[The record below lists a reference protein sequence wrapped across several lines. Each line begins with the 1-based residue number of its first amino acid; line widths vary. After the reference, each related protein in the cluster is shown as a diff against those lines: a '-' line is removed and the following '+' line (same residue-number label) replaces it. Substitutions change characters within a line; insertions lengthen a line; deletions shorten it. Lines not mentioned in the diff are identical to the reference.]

1 MAKDIP
7 LAEIILRRYEK
18 PYQTEKRELM
28 KKICL
33 SVGLLQP
40 GDSRDVIVD
49 VLLVLD
55 SARKSKEQLTSDEIK
70 KRVEETRARY
80 NLEMRGIA
88 ESNIRRQLK
97 RLSDSMLL
105 DKKGNLYNLN
115 EFSSMSEI
123 FENKIERFVIPQCL
137 ERVKEYLAE
146 LEKT

>member
-28 KKICL
+28 KKVCL
-33 SVGLLQP
+33 SLGLLQP
-40 GDSRDVIVD
+40 GDSRDVVVD

-55 SARKSKEQLTSDEIK
+55 EARKKKQQLTSDEIK
-70 KRVEETRARY
+70 TRVIETRTEY
-80 NLEMRGIA
+80 NLEMKGIA

-97 RLSDSMLL
+97 RLNDFMLI
-105 DKKGNLYNLN
+105 DKKGNLYNLS

-123 FENKIERFVIPQCL
+123 FENKIEKFVIPQCL

-146 LEKT
+146 LEK

>member
-7 LAEIILRRYEK
+7 LNEITLRKYEK

-33 SVGLLQP
+33 SLGLLQP

-49 VLLVLD
+49 VLLSLED
-55 SARKSKEQLTSDEIK
+55 ARKEKKQLTSDEVK
-70 KRVEETRARY
+70 LKVEEVRKNN
-80 NLEMRGIA
+80 NLEMKGIA

-97 RLSDSMLL
+97 RLRDLMII
-105 DKKGNLYNLN
+105 DKKGNLYNLS
-115 EFSSMSEI
+115 EFSSLNEI
-123 FENKIERFVIPQCL
+123 FQTKIEKFLIPQCI

-146 LEKT
+146 LEK